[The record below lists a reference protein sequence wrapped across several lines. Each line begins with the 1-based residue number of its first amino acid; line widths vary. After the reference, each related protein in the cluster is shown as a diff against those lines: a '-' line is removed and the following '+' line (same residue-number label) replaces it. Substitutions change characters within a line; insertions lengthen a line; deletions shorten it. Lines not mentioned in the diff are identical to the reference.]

1 MMPQVMGAAIKG
13 CGSSMAGQIIKS
25 ETEAEAAPRKL
36 SREARRSQLI
46 EAMIETLATRGYART
61 TLTEVAKQA
70 GLSHGLVNF
79 HFETKEKLLAETLMF
94 LAEEYRLNW
103 TAALERAGDRPA
115 AQLDALLRADFNPA
129 ICTPARLSAWCSFW
143 GEAQSRPMYQDRC
156 GSNDAAYI
164 ARLQDICAAL
174 TAEGGYPGTPARTAR
189 ALRVTVEGV
198 WLDLMTMTGPYHRD
212 EALATVH
219 AVAAAFFPGHFGE
232 DGLI

>member
-13 CGSSMAGQIIKS
+13 YGASMAGQIIKS
-25 ETEAEAAPRKL
+25 ETEAETAPRKL

-115 AQLDALLRADFNPA
+115 AQLDAFAAGRLQPGNLYARPTVRLVFLLGRGAEPPDVSGLLR
-129 ICTPARLSAWCSFW
+129 I
-143 GEAQSRPMYQDRC
+143 E
-156 GSNDAAYI
+156 
-164 ARLQDICAAL
+164 
-174 TAEGGYPGTPARTAR
+174 
-189 ALRVTVEGV
+189 
-198 WLDLMTMTGPYHRD
+198 
-212 EALATVH
+212 
-219 AVAAAFFPGHFGE
+219 
-232 DGLI
+232 

>member
-1 MMPQVMGAAIKG
+1 MGEAIKG
-13 CGSSMAGQIIKS
+13 YESSMAGHVIKS
-25 ETEAEAAPRKL
+25 DTETEVVPRKL

-46 EAMIETLATRGYART
+46 EATIETLSARGYART
-61 TLTEVAKQA
+61 TLTEVARQA

-103 TAALERAGDRPA
+103 TAALERVGDKPA

-156 GSNDAAYI
+156 GSNDEAYI
-164 ARLQDICAAL
+164 RQLEQICAAL
-174 TAEGGYPGTPARTAR
+174 TAEGGYPGHPARTAR

-212 EALATVH
+212 EALATVQ
-219 AVAAAFFPGHFGE
+219 AVAAAFFPRHFGE